1 MVEAVV
7 VARGEAGGE
16 RGSAAAMSAAVASRA
31 RLYARRD
38 CAVQLEHGGCRVSIV
53 RCGATLQRA
62 LRGWRWPVAHA
73 ARAPDEE
80 WEEEEEEEE
89 ARAGQA
95 LSADERRVVEEVLG
109 PMVAATVLSNS
120 LLKDDERTQGVLA
133 VGAGGR
139 TKLCMVEASRTGAVR
154 ARLPRAAT
162 PALLQGVLGSR
173 PRPRLHLDS
182 VRITYAGSGTPYVSS
197 VALDDA
203 EAAQYE
209 AAGGHVVDALW
220 DHSLRQSDQ
229 VPTAL
234 FTATRLELGEDGRA
248 NVALCA
254 GVLLQGL
261 VGGETLPEQ
270 ALADLLARLAARR
283 AGAAPASVAS
293 AAAAAQLELLR
304 PGQCLAAWWSDA
316 IGEPGRFSVPERG
329 EEPAGHH
336 ARAYAVDAFC
346 PCSAERFAAQ
356 VLKAVPSLHEQEAL
370 LTSGKV
376 PGAFEATCEFCN
388 ARHIVSRK
396 LLDATRAKAA
406 AAAASHALQG

>member
-1 MVEAVV
+1 
-7 VARGEAGGE
+7 
-16 RGSAAAMSAAVASRA
+16 MSAAVSRA

-62 LRGWRWPVAHA
+62 LLGWRWPVAHA
-73 ARAPDEE
+73 ARAPDEDLGDE
-80 WEEEEEEEE
+80 DDEE
-89 ARAGQA
+89 AGAGQT

-133 VGAGGR
+133 VGAGG
-139 TKLCMVEASRTGAVR
+139 TNKLCMVEASRTGAVR
-154 ARLPRAAT
+154 ARLPRAAS
-162 PALLQGVLGSR
+162 PALVQGVLGAR

-203 EAAQYE
+203 EAARYE
-209 AAGGHVVDALW
+209 TAGGHVVDALW

-234 FTATRLELGEDGRA
+234 VTATRLAVGEDGRA
-248 NVALCA
+248 SVALCA

-261 VGGETLPEQ
+261 VGGETPPEQ
-270 ALADLLARLAARR
+270 ALAELLARLAAREH
-283 AGAAPASVAS
+283 AGAAGAAGAGL
-293 AAAAAQLELLR
+293 AAAVAAQVELLR

-316 IGEPGRFSVPERG
+316 VGQPGRFSVPERG
-329 EEPAGHH
+329 EEPAEHH

-356 VLKAVPSLHEQEAL
+356 VLKAVPSLQEQEEL
-370 LTSGKV
+370 LTSGKA

-388 ARHIVSRK
+388 TRHIVSRK
-396 LLDATRAKAA
+396 VLDATRAKAA
-406 AAAASHALQG
+406 EAAASHALQG